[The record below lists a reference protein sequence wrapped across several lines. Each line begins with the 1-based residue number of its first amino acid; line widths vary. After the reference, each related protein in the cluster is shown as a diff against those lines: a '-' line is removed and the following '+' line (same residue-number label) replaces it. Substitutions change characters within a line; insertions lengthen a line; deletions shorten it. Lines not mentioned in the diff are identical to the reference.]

1 MVLRC
6 WALHTLLLCVC
17 CCVCDLWFCTLAC
30 VCWVA
35 QACVCTLGCGK
46 QTEGTWPFVWLCPRG
61 LCSAASSPAK
71 GSLPPHPSLVSL
83 PLPPHPAPP
92 YSRARPLVFSAA
104 GPWAGLQ
111 QPCEGEN
118 GAGRGCCGRGS
129 TGGGQLVRP
138 SLSEAACNPGL
149 LPRSWPVL
157 VTRSSHF
164 PPGAEPPHF

>member
-129 TGGGQLVRP
+129 TGGRTVG
-138 SLSEAACNPGL
+138 EAQPERGCLQSRASATVLASVGDPKL
-149 LPRSWPVL
+149 TLP
-157 VTRSSHF
+157 TRS
-164 PPGAEPPHF
+164 